1 MALISFL
8 GQLENNL
15 DISRRILRILMILKI
30 IIFVVHQANTIMF
43 VMDRHHRLNLRYVK
57 DIRLGKSCCAFNWE
71 ILDLKQ
77 KKGKNLI
84 FELDLFS

>member
-1 MALISFL
+1 
-8 GQLENNL
+8 
-15 DISRRILRILMILKI
+15 MILKI
-30 IIFVVHQANTIMF
+30 IIFVDHQANTIMF

-77 KKGKNLI
+77 KKGKKLDFRVGFI
-84 FELDLFS
+84 FINVIFTMAKYLKIFKNEYI